1 MSERTRRDTGTLR
14 RLVFGCLIGL
24 IVLEGGLRVIMGNF
38 GQSLVMR
45 RSADP
50 DICLELVPGLELDYT
65 GWLWRV
71 APSHIAIN
79 DQGIRG
85 PSFEQAKV
93 PGTLRIAALG
103 DSFTFG
109 QGVEHEQSF
118 PSVLGRELQAQ
129 GVPTEILN
137 FGVPGHGTP
146 QELAMAKARVAPLK
160 PDLVLINVFVN
171 DMTVEESFCAYGKGG
186 NRFTAFLL
194 RDVYSA
200 RLLFMLSGP
209 LRAKWAKPPAAQS
222 ETPGQRFVDS
232 LKQLK
237 ALGEKEGFLVAAV
250 LLTDRDMYLDSHL
263 CRNCEIPHDLV
274 GQAGVHVLDMSPV
287 WLQLQRDIAG
297 NFIPGEDH
305 LSVAGNEL
313 MGKALAGALASWP
326 ELRTRGL

>member
-1 MSERTRRDTGTLR
+1 MPRRTPGRLR
-14 RLVFGCLIGL
+14 PLIFGCLIGL
-24 IVLEGGLRVIMGNF
+24 LVLEGGLRLIMGNF
-38 GQSLVMR
+38 GQSRVMR

-71 APSHIAIN
+71 PASHISIN
-79 DQGIRG
+79 EQGIRG
-85 PSFEQAKV
+85 PSYAEAKE
-93 PGTLRIAALG
+93 PGSLRIAALG

-118 PSVLGRELQAQ
+118 PSVLGQELRAQ
-129 GVPTEILN
+129 GVPTEVLN
-137 FGVPGHGTP
+137 FGVPGHSTP

-171 DMTVEESFCAYGKGG
+171 DLTVEESYCEYGKGG

-194 RDVYSA
+194 RDVYTA
-200 RLLFMLSGP
+200 RLLFMLGGP
-209 LRAKWAKPPAAQS
+209 IRHLLAKPPTPQAQ
-222 ETPGQRFVDS
+222 TPGERFVDS
-232 LKQLK
+232 LKQL
-237 ALGEKEGFLVAAV
+237 AELGEAEGFLVAVV

-263 CRNCEIPHDLV
+263 CRGCEIPHDLV

-287 WLQLQRDIAG
+287 WLQLQTDIEG

-305 LSVAGNEL
+305 LSVAGNRL
-313 MGKALAGALASWP
+313 MGQALAGALASWP
-326 ELRTRGL
+326 ALRTRGL